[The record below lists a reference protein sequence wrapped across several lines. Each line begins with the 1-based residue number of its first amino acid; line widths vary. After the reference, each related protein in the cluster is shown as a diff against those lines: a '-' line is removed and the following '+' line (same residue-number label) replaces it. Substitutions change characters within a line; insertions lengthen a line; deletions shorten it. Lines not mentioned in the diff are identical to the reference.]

1 MQTKNNTVR
10 KVKET
15 KILDKKANDC
25 ALQHIKTF
33 RDQAAKGVIADFG
46 EPCQDCIHRE
56 ECEFDWFSILSP
68 IRKYSDIKI
77 SMVALEQNPQPDN
90 ILNEIVKDKDIHLD
104 KDKKIS

>member
-1 MQTKNNTVR
+1 
-10 KVKET
+10 VKET

-56 ECEFDWFSILSP
+56 
-68 IRKYSDIKI
+68 
-77 SMVALEQNPQPDN
+77 
-90 ILNEIVKDKDIHLD
+90 
-104 KDKKIS
+104 